1 MLNLRQIEV
10 FRAVMSTGSVT
21 DAARLLHVSQP
32 GVSRL
37 VRHLELR
44 LGVALFERRKGRLH
58 PTPEART
65 LQAEIERVY
74 RGVRQV
80 QDVALHLRHGAD
92 APLRVLASANVSLQ
106 LLPQAIAALVADAPR
121 ARVSFEMLA
130 PRDIATRL
138 LAEEADVAF
147 SSAAIDHPSLEVR
160 EIGQW
165 RLVCAIPAAHPLAT
179 KKRFSVVDA
188 LRERLIVYGADA
200 PQSVAIER
208 WLEQHDVARNV
219 AVEVRSGY
227 AACAM
232 AAAGAGISFVD
243 ELSARAH
250 RPEGLV
256 FRSLPRAPRFP
267 LYCVFNV
274 HRPLSAMSRRLIEM
288 ATQGLAAASREPL
301 VSGRGQAGG
310 GRACG

>member
-10 FRAVMSTGSVT
+10 FRAVMDTGSMT

-37 VRHLELR
+37 VHHLELR
-44 LGVALFERRKGRLH
+44 LGVALFDRRRGRLH

-65 LQAEIERVY
+65 LHAEIERVY

-80 QDVALHLRHGAD
+80 QDVAAHLRHGAD

-106 LLPQAIAALVADAPR
+106 LLPRAIAALIRLQPR
-121 ARVSFEMLA
+121 ARVSFEVLP
-130 PRDIATRL
+130 PREIATRL
-138 LAEEADVAF
+138 ISEEADLAF
-147 SSAAIDHPSLEVR
+147 SSASIDHPSLKVQ

-165 RLVCAIPAAHPLAT
+165 RLLCALPAAHRLARRRT
-179 KKRFSVVDA
+179 LELGNV
-188 LRERLIVYGADA
+188 LQERLVVYGADA
-200 PQSVAIER
+200 PQSAAIDR
-208 WLEQHDVARNV
+208 WLEQHASSRHV

-232 AAAGAGISFVD
+232 AAAGAGIAFVD
-243 ELSARAH
+243 DLSARAH

-256 FRSLPRAPRFP
+256 FRQLPLAPRFP
-267 LYCVFNV
+267 VYSVFNV
-274 HRPLSAMSRRLIEM
+274 NRPLSALGCLLLDLATKGILEI
-288 ATQGLAAASREPL
+288 TQGLLPGER
-301 VSGRGQAGG
+301 
-310 GRACG
+310 